1 VTNPFPTSR
10 RLELDV
16 LRWIEQLRHLGP
28 LLVETNDGLVSW
40 LDDLDGYPSKTTA
53 DRYRKSNDPL
63 NDMTAVER
71 CADARW
77 RISSYRAQLI
87 DDHTAVGQLI
97 GSYLHTITRARSVL
111 QDAARLLAAEQGQ
124 PLCDGRH
131 LEGADTSWTEW
142 SRNPNNGWRREFC
155 ERIAV
160 AHGLCNTCLLRH
172 QRWRRRHGLA
182 PLTATDPKDTQ
193 P

>member
-1 VTNPFPTSR
+1 MTDPFPTSR

-28 LLVETNDGLVSW
+28 LLAETNDGLVSW

-53 DRYRKSNDPL
+53 DQYRKSNDPL

-77 RISSYRAQLI
+77 RIDSYRAQLI

-97 GSYLHTITRARSVL
+97 GSYLHTITQARSVL
-111 QDAARLLAAEQGQ
+111 ADADRLLAAEQGQ

-131 LEGADTSWTEW
+131 LEGADLAWTDW
-142 SRNPNNGWRREFC
+142 SRDPNNGWRRDFC
-155 ERIAV
+155 DRNAG
-160 AHGLCNTCLLRH
+160 AHGLCDTCLLRH
-172 QRWRRRHGLA
+172 QRWRRRHGLP
-182 PLTATDPKDTQ
+182 PLTAPDPKDTQ

>member
-1 VTNPFPTSR
+1 VTDPFPTSR

-28 LLVETNDGLVSW
+28 LLAETNDGLVSW
-40 LDDLDGYPSKTTA
+40 LDDLDGYPSRTLT
-53 DRYRKSNDPL
+53 DGLPTGVDPL

-71 CADARW
+71 CADARL
-77 RISSYRAQLI
+77 RVGSYRAQLI

-97 GSYLHTITRARSVL
+97 GSYLHTITQARGVL
-111 QDAARLLAAEQGQ
+111 ADADRLLAAEQGQ

-131 LEGADTSWTEW
+131 LEGADTPWTEW

-160 AHGLCNTCLLRH
+160 AHGLCDTCLLRH
-172 QRWRRRHGLA
+172 QRWRRRHGLP